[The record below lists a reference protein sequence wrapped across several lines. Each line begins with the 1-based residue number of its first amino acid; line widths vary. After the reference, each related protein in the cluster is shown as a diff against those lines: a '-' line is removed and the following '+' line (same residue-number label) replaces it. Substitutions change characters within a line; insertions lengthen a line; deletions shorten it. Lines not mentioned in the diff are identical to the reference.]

1 MKDVKAKLWVLPKAK
16 LKRNSLLLSVFSA
29 WDFPCRISPRLLL
42 SRLNKLK
49 RCKLSNNYK
58 LKLIL

>member
-1 MKDVKAKLWVLPKAK
+1 MKGVKALLRAK
-16 LKRNSLLLSVFSA
+16 QMPTLLLSVFSA
-29 WDFPCRISPRLLL
+29 LAFLCRISPRLLL

-49 RCKLSNNYK
+49 LCKLSSNHK

>member
-1 MKDVKAKLWVLPKAK
+1 MKGVKALLRAK
-16 LKRNSLLLSVFSA
+16 QMPTLLLSVFSA
-29 WDFPCRISPRLLL
+29 WTFLYRISPRLLL